1 MSRVYV
7 WRLLPKPVCNLQ
19 KGNRSNVQSNQVN
32 KFNEISIVEDIE
44 DKFDYMHQQTA
55 LSFKIHRRT
64 THVGETFMQNT
75 SSVIYISENM
85 VSR

>member
-1 MSRVYV
+1 
-7 WRLLPKPVCNLQ
+7 
-19 KGNRSNVQSNQVN
+19 VQSNQVN

-64 THVGETFMQNT
+64 THVGDTFMQNT

-85 VSR
+85 VSRWCHYRECIHRWQKFCSQI